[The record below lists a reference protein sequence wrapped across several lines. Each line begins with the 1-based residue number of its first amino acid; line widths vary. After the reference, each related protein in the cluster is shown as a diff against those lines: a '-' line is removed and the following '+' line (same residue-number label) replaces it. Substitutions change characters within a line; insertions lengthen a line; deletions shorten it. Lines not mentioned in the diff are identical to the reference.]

1 MQALLIPVK
10 DLRNA
15 KQRLA
20 PWLSQSDRTELAT
33 AMFDDFCAAVVRARG
48 MDHVFLISNYE
59 PAIDRAKKFG
69 WDVIRETEQ
78 HSESASVDA
87 ASRIC
92 AGRGVASL
100 ARVPI
105 DLPLVTSQD
114 IASIF
119 AAIRPA
125 PYAAIVPSRGGTG
138 TNALLR
144 TPPTLFPSHFGP
156 NSFPKHLA
164 EAKSCGAECVIL
176 RNERLELDVDD
187 WDDLQVL
194 AARTDVPDA
203 TRRWL
208 ERAGFENAARTAGA
222 GAAIYKTIPPA
233 GEACEK

>member
-1 MQALLIPVK
+1 MKALLIPVK

-20 PWLSQSDRTELAT
+20 PWLSQSDRTDLAT
-33 AMFDDFCAAVVRARG
+33 AMFDDFCAAVLRARG
-48 MDHVFLISNYE
+48 FDCIFMISNCE
-59 PAIDRAKKFG
+59 PAIDRAQTYG
-69 WDVIRETEQ
+69 WEVIRETEQ

-92 AGRGVASL
+92 GERGVTAL

-105 DLPLVTSQD
+105 DLPLVAAED
-114 IASIF
+114 IASVF
-119 AAIRPA
+119 AAVRPA
-125 PYAAIVPSRGGTG
+125 PSAVIVPSRSGTG
-138 TNALLR
+138 TNTLLR

-194 AARTDVPDA
+194 AARTDVPAA
-203 TRRWL
+203 TRHWL
-208 ERAGFENAARTAGA
+208 ARAGIGNAVK
-222 GAAIYKTIPPA
+222 AAAASAHCNAPTLSGK
-233 GEACEK
+233 ACEE

>member
-1 MQALLIPVK
+1 MKALLIPVK

-20 PWLSQSDRTELAT
+20 PWLSQSDRTELAA
-33 AMFDDFCAAVVRARG
+33 AMFDDFCAAVVRSSG
-48 MDHVFLISNYE
+48 MDRIFLVSNYD
-59 PAIDRAKKFG
+59 PAIERAKKFR

-78 HSESASVDA
+78 LSESASVDA

-92 AGRGVASL
+92 AQGGVTLL

-105 DLPLVTSQD
+105 DLPLVTSED
-114 IASIF
+114 IALIF
-119 AAIRPA
+119 STIRPA
-125 PYAAIVPSRGGTG
+125 PSAVIVPSRSGTG
-138 TNALLR
+138 TNTLLR

-156 NSFPKHLA
+156 NSFSKHLA
-164 EAKSCGAECVIL
+164 EAKNSGAECVVL

-208 ERAGFENAARTAGA
+208 ERAGFGNAARTAGA

>member
-1 MQALLIPVK
+1 MKALLIPVK

-20 PWLSQSDRTELAT
+20 PWLSQSDRTELAA

-48 MDHVFLISNYE
+48 IDRIFLVSNYE
-59 PAIDRAKKFG
+59 PAIDRAQKFG
-69 WDVIRETEQ
+69 WEIIREAEQ

-92 AGRGVASL
+92 AGRGVTSL
-100 ARVPI
+100 ARLPI
-105 DLPLVTSQD
+105 DLPLITPED
-114 IASIF
+114 IDAIF
-119 AAIRPA
+119 EAIRPA
-125 PYAAIVPSRGGTG
+125 PSSAIVPSRSGTG
-138 TNALLR
+138 TNMLLR
-144 TPPTLFPSHFGP
+144 APPALFPSHFGP

-164 EAKSCGAECVIL
+164 EAKRSGADCIVL

-187 WDDLQVL
+187 LDDFHVL
-194 AARTDVPDA
+194 AAMADLPVA

-208 ERAGFENAARTAGA
+208 ERAGFRNAARPA
-222 GAAIYKTIPPA
+222 GAAIICETISPA